1 MLIPIVPRRPHL
13 FGGALLALA
22 CLLVLH
28 QTYTPH
34 GVLSASFPKQH
45 SYTPTHGLETSNQDI
60 RQRLAR
66 MRDVCEAENPFEREY
81 GRANLRLS
89 RAYEGSHER
98 MRLFLQKIL
107 RGESLTIAAI
117 GGSITKGHHVDKSEI
132 WFHRFWEWLRDFAGE
147 SVEIVEINGAA
158 PATGSDY
165 FSFCFPLHIPS
176 NSDLVL
182 VELAVNDEGIL
193 EHIENMENLIRG
205 LLDLPNHPA
214 VMLVEAMAF
223 SGGGMGGGGGRMHL
237 PVAQYYDV
245 PVINHRHPLVSHFA
259 RHPQLV
265 EPYFTKDWWQNP
277 DKRHI
282 NPRGHR
288 DLGMLVASFFK
299 DVACEMFAE
308 PTFSVQPSPSFPLLL
323 SQAMSQPPQ
332 TSDPAEADAEDEKR
346 RLQEALWPEQ
356 AKSWRRPVKEGEEVG
371 ELMPSLWSTPQDYG
385 ILPRLRV
392 LEGWNPDTAYATPP
406 FHPTCLSTRS
416 KEPRFN
422 LTPSYNDGWEY
433 WIHPEH
439 LDKPYMVAREP
450 GARVS
455 FELETAVGVVKM
467 YALKSKTFGLG
478 TIECWADEE
487 RDKAEK
493 IVGWWDNG
501 DVNIGRFAT
510 IRTGLSAGRHT
521 ITCEL
526 LEETSDPGG
535 GHEFRMISMMRYVSS
550 STLTGS

>member
-1 MLIPIVPRRPHL
+1 MIIPIAPRRPHFL
-13 FGGALLALA
+13 GGVLLALA
-22 CLLVLH
+22 FLLILH

-34 GVLSASFPKQH
+34 GVLSSSFPRTKQH
-45 SYTPTHGLETSNQDI
+45 PHTLPHGLEKGNNEI
-60 RQRLAR
+60 LQRLSH
-66 MRDVCEAENPFEREY
+66 MRDVCEGEDPFDREY

-98 MRLFLQKIL
+98 MRLFLQKLL
-107 RGESLTIAAI
+107 RGEHVTISAI
-117 GGSITKGHHVDKSEI
+117 GGSITKGHQVDKSEI
-132 WFHRFWEWLRDFAGE
+132 WFHKFWEWLRDFAGDN
-147 SVEIVEINGAA
+147 VEIVEINGAA

-176 NSDLVL
+176 DSDLVI

-205 LLDLPNHPA
+205 LLDLPNNPA
-214 VMLVEAMAF
+214 VMLVEALAF

-288 DLGMLVASFFK
+288 DLGMLVASFVK
-299 DVACEMFAE
+299 DVACEIR
-308 PTFSVQPSPSFPLLL
+308 PL
-323 SQAMSQPPQ
+323 
-332 TSDPAEADAEDEKR
+332 
-346 RLQEALWPEQ
+346 
-356 AKSWRRPVKEGEEVG
+356 KEGEEVG

-385 ILPRLRV
+385 IVPRLRV
-392 LEGWNPDTAYATPP
+392 LEGWNPNTEYATPP

-455 FELETAVGVVKM
+455 FELETGVGMVKM

-478 TIECWADEE
+478 TVECWADEE

-510 IRTGLSAGRHT
+510 IRTGLSAGTHT

-535 GHEFRMISMMRYVSS
+535 GHEFRMISMMRCVLY
-550 STLTGS
+550 STFLGLYTDHECSV